1 VKFRAIRKKENMI
14 SEEKK
19 IVPILNSANVST
31 GTDCDSIN
39 MENYHKA
46 TLIFTF
52 GTVTTDIT
60 ITPTCGA
67 TEGAKTTAVPLL
79 YAKGGAAIGTA
90 VAGSTASCD
99 VLAAWTAHASAASI
113 TAASNLMV
121 IVEINAA
128 SLTNGQ
134 PWLTVTVAAGT
145 SGICHCV
152 AILEPRYSG
161 NRSATA
167 LK

>member
-1 VKFRAIRKKENMI
+1 MF
-14 SEEKK
+14 SEKLK

-39 MENYHKA
+39 MANYHRA

-52 GTVTTDIT
+52 GAVTTDIT

-67 TEGAKTTAVPLL
+67 TEGAKTTAVPLQ
-79 YAKGGAAIGTA
+79 YAKGGATIGTA
-90 VAGSTASCD
+90 VLGSASSCD

-113 TAASNLMV
+113 TAASNIMAV
-121 IVEINAA
+121 VEINATA
-128 SLTNGQ
+128 MADSK

-152 AILEPRYSG
+152 AILEPRYTG

>member
-1 VKFRAIRKKENMI
+1 MY
-14 SEEKK
+14 SEKAK
-19 IVPILNSANVST
+19 IVPLLNSANVST

-39 MENYHKA
+39 MKNYHKA
-46 TLIFTF
+46 TIVFMF

-79 YAKGGAAIGTA
+79 YAAGGAVIGTA

-113 TAASNLMV
+113 TAASNKFV
-121 IVEINAA
+121 VVEIDAA
-128 SLTNGQ
+128 NMAAGS
-134 PWLTVTVAAGT
+134 PWLTCTVAAGT
-145 SGICHCV
+145 SGICYAV
-152 AILEPRYSG
+152 AILEPRYTG

>member
-1 VKFRAIRKKENMI
+1 MLAENF
-14 SEEKK
+14 K
-19 IVPILNSANVST
+19 IVPIMNSADVST

-39 MENYHKA
+39 MKNYHKA

-60 ITPTCGA
+60 FTPKSGA
-67 TEGAKTTAVPLL
+67 SEGTKTTAIPTKV
-79 YAKGGAAIGTA
+79 AAGGAAIGTA

-99 VLAAWTAHASAASI
+99 VLAAWTATTTTHVLSAASNKVLVMEI
-113 TAASNLMV
+113 DASAMTAG
-121 IVEINAA
+121 E
-128 SLTNGQ
+128 

-145 SGICHCV
+145 SGICHAV
-152 AILEPRYSG
+152 AILEPRYSS
-161 NRSATA
+161 NRSGTC